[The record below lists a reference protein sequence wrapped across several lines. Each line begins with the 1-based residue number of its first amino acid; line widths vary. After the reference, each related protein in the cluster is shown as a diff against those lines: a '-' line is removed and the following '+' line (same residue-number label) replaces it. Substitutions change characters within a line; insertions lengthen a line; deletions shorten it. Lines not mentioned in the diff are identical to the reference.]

1 MSTEKTYTGELCEGA
16 VVLPEGAP
24 GLEVGEFPLDS
35 FPPVLRAYAKSLSA
49 TYEVPAPL
57 YLGMMLGALS
67 GAAGK
72 GFHLSGGASG
82 WSNYANLFLL
92 FGLETGAGKSVVNA
106 IVQPIQAE
114 QSRRKQEWE
123 CERLPVLKAH
133 LERLKKELKEL
144 GNDAG
149 QSERNRLAKEIAL
162 KEGAMVYEP
171 ALMLGSCTT
180 AALAKN
186 LQNMEQETA
195 LLFSPEAGDM
205 MRVALG
211 LYRETGMDADLLLSG
226 FTGEPYAQSRAGTG
240 NADIKNP
247 CLSILGMVQPSIIR
261 EVLAHKEAKERGLLG
276 RFLFLPLSHP
286 LVLDGGN
293 RPPISSDERAR
304 WEALLE
310 RVLKMRLESQGS
322 PHLVECTSGAKEVF
336 RVAHNESVEWIN
348 GQHQDLRAWLVR
360 YREQALRVALCL
372 HLAQD
377 PGSTQLSEETAR
389 HAVAF
394 VRWSVSQLFEMLHSS
409 RSDTLRERLQEMAA
423 IVSENGYITVRDLKR
438 GGFEEAEVRQL
449 CELSGGELE
458 HYVHAP
464 ARGGTPSPRVRLN
477 SGARV
482 TE

>member
-24 GLEVGEFPLDS
+24 SLAVAEFPLDS
-35 FPPVLRAYAKSLSA
+35 FPPILRAYAQSLSA

-57 YLGMMLGALS
+57 FLGMMLGALS

-72 GFHLSGGASG
+72 GFQLSGGASG

-92 FGLETGAGKSVVNA
+92 FGLETGSHKSVVNA
-106 IVQPIQAE
+106 IVEPIQAE
-114 QSRRKQEWE
+114 QSRRKKEWE
-123 CERLPVLKAH
+123 RERLPVLKAH
-133 LERLKKELKEL
+133 VERLKKELKDL
-144 GNDAG
+144 GKDSG
-149 QSERNRLAKEIAL
+149 QSDRNRIAKEIAL
-162 KEGAMVYEP
+162 KEGEMVYEP

-186 LQNMEQETA
+186 LQNMEHETA
-195 LLFSPEAGDM
+195 LLFSPEAGDLV
-205 MRVALG
+205 RVALG

-226 FTGEPYAQSRAGTG
+226 FTGEAYAQNRVGTG
-240 NADIKNP
+240 NVDIKNP

-261 EVLAHKEAKERGLLG
+261 EVLEHKEAKERGLLG

-286 LVLDGGN
+286 LVPDGGN
-293 RPPISSDERAR
+293 RPPIGNDERAR
-304 WEALLE
+304 WEMLLE
-310 RVLKMRLESQGS
+310 RVLKMRLESKGS
-322 PHLVECTSGAKEVF
+322 PHPVECTTEANEVF

-372 HLAQD
+372 HLAED

-389 HAVAF
+389 RAVAF
-394 VRWSVSQLFEMLHSS
+394 VRWSVAQLFEMLHSS
-409 RSDTLRERLQEMAA
+409 RSESLRERLQEMAA
-423 IVSENGYITVRDLKR
+423 FVAESEYVTFRDLR
-438 GGFEEAEVRQL
+438 RNGFQEAEVRQL

-458 HYVHAP
+458 QYTHTP
-464 ARGGTPSPRVRLN
+464 PGGGTPSPRVRLRAVAV
-477 SGARV
+477 SDA
-482 TE
+482 

>member
-1 MSTEKTYTGELCEGA
+1 MSTKKTYTGELDDGA

-35 FPPVLRAYAKSLSA
+35 FPPILRAYAQSLSA

-72 GFHLSGGASG
+72 GFQLSGGASG

-114 QSRRKQEWE
+114 QSRRKREWE

-133 LERLKKELKEL
+133 LERLKKELKDL
-144 GNDAG
+144 GKEAG
-149 QSERNRLAKEIAL
+149 QSDRNRLAKEIAL

-186 LQNMEQETA
+186 LQNMEHETA
-195 LLFSPEAGDM
+195 LLFSPEAGDLV
-205 MRVALG
+205 RVALG

-261 EVLAHKEAKERGLLG
+261 EVLEHKEAKERGLLG

-286 LVLDGGN
+286 LVPDGGN
-293 RPPISSDERAR
+293 RPPIGTDERAR
-304 WEALLE
+304 WETLLE
-310 RVLKMRLESQGS
+310 RVLKMRLESKGS
-322 PHLVECTSGAKEVF
+322 PHPVECTGGAKEVF

-372 HLAQD
+372 HLAKD

-389 HAVAF
+389 RAVAF
-394 VRWSVSQLFEMLHSS
+394 VRWSVAQLFEMLHSS
-409 RSDTLRERLQEMAA
+409 RSESLRERLQEMAA
-423 IVSENGYITVRDLKR
+423 IVSGSEYVTFRDLRR

-449 CELSGGELE
+449 CVLSGGELE
-458 HYVHAP
+458 HYVHTP
-464 ARGGTPSPRVRLN
+464 ARGGTRSPRVRIN
-477 SGARV
+477 SGASV